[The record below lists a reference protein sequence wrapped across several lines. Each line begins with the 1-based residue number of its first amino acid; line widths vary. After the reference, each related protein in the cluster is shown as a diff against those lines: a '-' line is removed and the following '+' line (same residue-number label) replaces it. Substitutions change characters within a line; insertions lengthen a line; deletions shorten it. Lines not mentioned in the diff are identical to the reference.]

1 MGRTKKSE
9 IIPEATEKKPRT
21 KKKIEETPEAVY
33 IYHEGDNI
41 QKVAKLIT
49 GKDYLV
55 YKLLEFNGLDI
66 NNLKDGDI
74 LRWEI

>member
-9 IIPEATEKKPRT
+9 IIPEAIEKKPRT

-33 IYHEGDNI
+33 IYHGGDNI

>member
-1 MGRTKKSE
+1 MRRTKKSE
-9 IIPEATEKKPRT
+9 IIPEAIEKKPRT

>member
-9 IIPEATEKKPRT
+9 IIPEAIEKKPRT

>member
-9 IIPEATEKKPRT
+9 TIPEAIEKKPRR

>member
-9 IIPEATEKKPRT
+9 TIPEAIEKKPRT

>member
-9 IIPEATEKKPRT
+9 TIPEAIEKNPRT

>member
-9 IIPEATEKKPRT
+9 IIPEAIEKKPRT

-41 QKVAKLIT
+41 QKVAKLLT